1 MVDSISSG
9 YVFYRK
15 THVDEIECVWEGV
28 EVLAHGG
35 RGGRGFE
42 DFGNLKSGGEAFLCT
57 RGAKDALVQFGRKR
71 HANVTSEA

>member
-1 MVDSISSG
+1 MVDSFSSD

-15 THVDEIECVWEGV
+15 THVDEIECVWEDV

-42 DFGNLKSGGEAFLCT
+42 VFGTQKSGG
-57 RGAKDALVQFGRKR
+57 
-71 HANVTSEA
+71 